1 MLMQLHRA
9 ALIGLALLVPAV
21 AAAQAPGKV
30 TLADLKVLEGTW
42 ILDVE
47 KSGLTQ
53 AETERRV
60 MSSGPA
66 WLRVDLHRAADAQP
80 VALIYNLDGS
90 SNVNAFGAGT
100 AITKLAREGEQ
111 IVLDTVFTV
120 NNQAVTLHERVPLVP
135 GLNLPIETMLRV
147 EHGYQG
153 VPTAGVRTPP
163 NISNVKKIFTKQQ
176 P

>member
-1 MLMQLHRA
+1 MRLPRA
-9 ALIGLALLVPAV
+9 ALLLFALLVPTV
-21 AAAQAPGKV
+21 AAVAQAPGKV

-53 AETERRV
+53 AEAERRV

-66 WLRVDLHRAADAQP
+66 WLRIDLHRAADAQP

-100 AITKLAREGEQ
+100 AITKLTREGEQ
-111 IVLDTVFTV
+111 IVLETVFTV
-120 NNQAVTLHERVPLVP
+120 NNQAVTLNERVPLVP
-135 GLNLPIETMLRV
+135 GLNLPVETMLRV

-153 VPTAGVRTPP
+153 VLAPLEKQAP
-163 NISNVKKIFTKQQ
+163 NVAQNVKYFRRTK
-176 P
+176 

>member
-1 MLMQLHRA
+1 MPLHRA
-9 ALIGLALLVPAV
+9 ALIGLALLVPALAV
-21 AAAQAPGKV
+21 AQAPGRV

-53 AETERRV
+53 AEAERRV

-100 AITKLAREGEQ
+100 AITKLTREGEQ
-111 IVLDTVFTV
+111 IVLETVFTV
-120 NNQAVTLHERVPLVP
+120 NNQAVTLNERVPLVP

-163 NISNVKKIFTKQQ
+163 NVSNVKKIFTKQ